1 MDHSKSEIEKQIAR
15 RNRKNKR
22 FKGVIIAATVIS
34 TLPLLFILFYIFRQ
48 GISAINWQF
57 LTHLPKPVG
66 EAGGGVSNALVGS
79 ILILL
84 VSCIIAIPVGIV
96 IGIYLSEETKSKHAY

>member
-1 MDHSKSEIEKQIAR
+1 MEMRKTDLVNVSDSKREIEKQIAH

-22 FKGVIIAATVIS
+22 FKGVIIAATIIS

-66 EAGGGVSNALVGS
+66 ETGGGVANA
-79 ILILL
+79 
-84 VSCIIAIPVGIV
+84 
-96 IGIYLSEETKSKHAY
+96 